1 MLIHD
6 AIFTQ
11 AAQAL
16 RNGRTVA
23 YPTEAVWGVGCD
35 PDNTT
40 ALERLLALKQRDPA
54 KGVILIAGDI
64 DQFAPWLEGLAP
76 ELYALL
82 LASWPGPV
90 TWLVPD
96 NGRTHPLVRGQ
107 HDCVALR
114 VSAHPGV
121 QQLTHAF
128 GGPIVSTSANL
139 AGCPPLMSADAV
151 TKELGHD
158 LFIVPG
164 ALGGRDRPSDIRDL
178 QSGDY
183 LRQ

>member
-1 MLIHD
+1 MLIDD
-6 AIFTQ
+6 ATL
-11 AAQAL
+11 AQAVHAL
-16 RNGRTVA
+16 RDGHTIA

-35 PDNTT
+35 PDNTA
-40 ALERLLALKQRDPA
+40 ALERLLALKQRDSA

-64 DQFAPWLEGLAP
+64 AQFAPWLAGLAP
-76 ELYALL
+76 ALYDRLT
-82 LASWPGPV
+82 ASWPGPL

-96 NGRTHPLVRGQ
+96 NGRTHPLVKGQ
-107 HDCVALR
+107 HDRVALR

-121 QQLTHAF
+121 QQLTRAF

-139 AGCPPLMSADAV
+139 AGRPPLMSAGAV
-151 TKELGHD
+151 VAELGHD

-164 ALGGRDRPSDIRDL
+164 ALGDRDRPSDIRDL
-178 QSGDY
+178 HSGEY